1 MHDFI
6 AILFFFVAAY
16 WFHLSYETTRD
27 EGYTSTIA
35 LALGLIFTVLAVYL
49 MARGAR
55 VRRGQPGDK

>member
-16 WFHLSYETTRD
+16 WFHFSYETTRD
-27 EGYTSTIA
+27 EGHTSTIA
-35 LALGLIFTVLAVYL
+35 LALGLTFTALAVYL

-55 VRRGQPGDK
+55 LRRGRAGDK